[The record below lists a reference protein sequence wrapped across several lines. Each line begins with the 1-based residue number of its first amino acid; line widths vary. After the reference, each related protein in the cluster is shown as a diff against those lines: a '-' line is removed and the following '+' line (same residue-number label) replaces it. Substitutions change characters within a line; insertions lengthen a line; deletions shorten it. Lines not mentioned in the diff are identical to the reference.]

1 MVIQR
6 FGIKIQ
12 AWQFAFSISIRCAMP
27 KAMSA
32 QGTLR
37 YYKPQFP
44 RAFSNRYA
52 AGDFNDFSDFKV
64 KMYQPQRLLASQ
76 VKQQH
81 AQLMEVAKSHCEQWG
96 KMVAR
101 LECSSS
107 PNAHMIVTSTKNRM
121 SPKATLKPSP
131 SPKSPKATLSPSPKS
146 PKATLKPSPSPK
158 SSKATRKPSQSPKS
172 SNVTMKPSPESSKRF
187 LARSDLWN
195 LII

>member
-27 KAMSA
+27 KAMPA

-52 AGDFNDFSDFKV
+52 AGDFNDFKV

-76 VKQQH
+76 VKQQQ
-81 AQLMEVAKSHCEQWG
+81 AQFMEVAKNHCEQWG

-131 SPKSPKATLSPSPKS
+131 GPSPKS

-158 SSKATRKPSQSPKS
+158 SSKATMKPSRSTKS
-172 SNVTMKPSPESSKRF
+172 SNVTMKPSPESSKHF

-195 LII
+195 LIIRNYLRHDST

>member
-1 MVIQR
+1 
-6 FGIKIQ
+6 
-12 AWQFAFSISIRCAMP
+12 MP
-27 KAMSA
+27 RAMSA

-107 PNAHMIVTSTKNRM
+107 PNAHMIVTSTNV
-121 SPKATLKPSP
+121 SEGDIEAEPEPKVSEGDIEPE
-131 SPKSPKATLSPSPKS
+131 PKVSEGDIEAEPEPKVSEGDKEAEPEPKVVQCDNEAEPRVFQAFLSK
-146 PKATLKPSPSPK
+146 
-158 SSKATRKPSQSPKS
+158 
-172 SNVTMKPSPESSKRF
+172 E
-187 LARSDLWN
+187 
-195 LII
+195 